1 MDKEQEI
8 LTAAL
13 KLFVELGFHGTP
25 TSKIAR
31 EAGVANGTLFHYF
44 KTKEDLIVALYNR
57 TKESLNTYLAAHQK
71 EDDPLK
77 DRMKSLYSA
86 SLAWGLQNKLQ
97 FHFIQ
102 QFHFSPHLAKV
113 SDEDKE
119 NQTRLHT
126 GLMRQAS
133 LEGVLKSLP
142 PALIGSILG
151 SHVYGTHQYLV
162 NADLSE
168 EKRKE
173 VIEETFDMLWGM
185 ITK

>member
-8 LTAAL
+8 LAAAL
-13 KLFVELGFHGTP
+13 RLFVEFGFHGTP
-25 TSKIAR
+25 TSKIAK

-57 TKESLNTYLAAHQK
+57 TKESLNSYLAAQLN
-71 EDDPLK
+71 EQDPLEE
-77 DRMKSLYSA
+77 RMKRVYFA
-86 SLAWGLQNKLQ
+86 SLEWGLENKPQ

-119 NQTRLHT
+119 KQTRLHA

-133 LEGVLKSLP
+133 LDGVLKSLR
-142 PALIGSILG
+142 PALIGTILG

-162 NADLSE
+162 NADLSAE
-168 EKRKE
+168 QRKE
-173 VIEETFDMLWGM
+173 VMEETFVMLWGM